1 VPCDAFRR
9 DRSTSENRFVYGYF
23 ARS

>member
-9 DRSTSENRFVYGYF
+9 DRSTSDNRFVYGYF